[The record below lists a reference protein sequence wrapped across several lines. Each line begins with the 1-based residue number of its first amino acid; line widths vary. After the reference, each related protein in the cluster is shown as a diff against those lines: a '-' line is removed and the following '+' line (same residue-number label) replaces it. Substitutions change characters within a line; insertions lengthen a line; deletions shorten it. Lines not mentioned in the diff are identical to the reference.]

1 MVSYFHVGRTQMEG
15 DVEIAS
21 DFVWLVADVKVVK
34 QESSIVP
41 LVLFL
46 HFL

>member
-15 DVEIAS
+15 DVEIAG
-21 DFVWLVADVKVVK
+21 DFVWLAADVKVVK
-34 QESSIVP
+34 QESFVP